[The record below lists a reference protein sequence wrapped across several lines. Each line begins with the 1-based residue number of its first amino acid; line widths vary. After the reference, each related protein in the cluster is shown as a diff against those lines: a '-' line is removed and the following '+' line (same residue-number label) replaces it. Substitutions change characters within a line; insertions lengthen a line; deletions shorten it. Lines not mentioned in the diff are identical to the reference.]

1 MKDTLELNRSDK
13 RKSMEKILLKQNMKK
28 ILKTLALLSSISYR
42 IGIIFLCLQTLH
54 KILVGTLCQFNLCKP
69 NN

>member
-42 IGIIFLCLQTLH
+42 IGIIFLCL
-54 KILVGTLCQFNLCKP
+54 
-69 NN
+69 